1 MSKQTVR
8 LQRIT
13 TEEYD
18 PDDLILSGAA
28 LWAVVGLLLLVGF
41 LRGRAG
47 HGEPTEPFGAMVKEM
62 TMLLLCMAGLLVLA
76 LLVML
81 LMAAGGGSSDGE

>member
-41 LRGRAG
+41 CAG
-47 HGEPTEPFGAMVKEM
+47 A
-62 TMLLLCMAGLLVLA
+62 
-76 LLVML
+76 LVMESQL
-81 LMAAGGGSSDGE
+81 SHLGLW